1 MARSAAERLAL
12 FESIRDK
19 VEGALASGA
28 PVVSYTVDGQMV
40 QKEGRMQQQQQE
52 EEEEAEE
59 EQGAEGEGGGVEEEG
74 GRESAAAAAE
84 AAAPGFTCPA
94 ALLQPPDQRL

>member
-40 QKEGRMQQQQQE
+40 QKEATSTWL
-52 EEEEAEE
+52 AELDARIADLRR
-59 EQGAEGEGGGVEEEG
+59 QASGGM
-74 GRESAAAAAE
+74 SASRNLVRFRNA
-84 AAAPGFTCPA
+84 
-94 ALLQPPDQRL
+94 